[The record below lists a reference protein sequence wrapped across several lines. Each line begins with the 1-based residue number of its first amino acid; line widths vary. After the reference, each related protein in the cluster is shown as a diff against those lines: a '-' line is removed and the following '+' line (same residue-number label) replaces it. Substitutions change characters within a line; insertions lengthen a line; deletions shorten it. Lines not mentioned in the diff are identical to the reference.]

1 MPRTSAAATPARV
14 AHWVS
19 VEALLGLARSSIVGP
34 DGSEDESSD
43 GTPGGLFKRF
53 RGITVTRSRIAL
65 TTTSVVVTA
74 TASTNG
80 FPAGTM
86 TPVGPKLAPTR
97 VRSLVVIDTFHRL
110 HRLRQVAIPGDES
123 KLMTEDATVVVP
135 VT

>member
-1 MPRTSAAATPARV
+1 MEYKGTGIGIVDYVDSRPAKMV
-14 AHWVS
+14 TMKT
-19 VEALLGLARSSIVGP
+19 IV
-34 DGSEDESSD
+34 
-43 GTPGGLFKRF
+43 KMA
-53 RGITVTRSRIAL
+53 V
-65 TTTSVVVTA
+65 A

-110 HRLRQVAIPGDES
+110 RQVAIPGDES